1 MKKLNLNLYI
11 LPIMLIL
18 LSISCNK
25 TSSEKQR
32 PDFADTDTTVN
43 LKNDFEAFA
52 NNEWR
57 KKNPLPAEKSRF
69 GSFDKLNDNV
79 IKQIQSLFK
88 DLTDKEYKKGTV
100 ERKISDFYKS
110 GMDTETIEKEG
121 LKPIKKYLDQIESIS
136 TIEDLKKLIIKWQPL
151 YLNPFFS
158 FGEEP
163 DLKNSDMGIASL
175 DQGGLGLSDRD
186 YYLDKDDKTKN
197 IQKKYRALISG
208 IFQLSGTS
216 KAESDKQSET
226 IYNIEE
232 KIAKFSMSRLDR
244 RDPYNVYHM
253 MTPSEIDKLTPGFN
267 WSDFFRETGLKNPGK
282 INVSTPDFFKNLDL
296 LIESEPVDS
305 WKSYL
310 KYHLISDF
318 TGQLPQSYI
327 DLSFD
332 FWGKTLSG
340 ALVNRPRWKRVQ
352 GLTNSIL
359 GEAVGQMYIKRY
371 FPPEAKKQ
379 METLVGNLLNSL
391 GERIKKLTW
400 MTDTTKQKALEK
412 LKAITVK
419 VGYPNKWKDYTNLSV
434 SPDSYMENVINANK
448 FYFQRELKKINKP
461 VDKEEWYMTP
471 QTVNAYYNPSANEIV
486 FPAAILQPPFFY
498 FNGDDAINY
507 GAIGVVIGH
516 EMTHGFDNEGRKF
529 DKEGNLNEWWTEE
542 DAKKFED
549 KTEILVKQFNQFTVQ
564 DTIKANGKLC
574 LGENIADLGGLNI
587 SFDAMEKAING
598 DKNKIEG
605 WTPEQRFFLSYAH
618 VWAQNIREEEKLRL
632 TKVDVHSLGKYRVI
646 GPLRNLKSF
655 YDAFNIKEGDEMYLP
670 KEQRAIIW

>member
-1 MKKLNLNLYI
+1 MKKFNIYF

-18 LSISCNK
+18 LSYSCNK
-25 TSSEKQR
+25 ASSEKQT
-32 PDFADTDTTVN
+32 PDFADIDSTIN
-43 LKNDFEAFA
+43 LKDDFEAFA

-79 IKQIQSLFK
+79 IKQIQSIFK
-88 DLTDKEYKKGTV
+88 DLSEKEYKEGTV
-100 ERKISDFYKS
+100 EKKISDFYKS
-110 GMDTETIEKEG
+110 GMDTQTIEKEG
-121 LKPIKKYLDQIESIS
+121 LKPLKKYIDQIESIS
-136 TIEDLKKLIIKWQPL
+136 TKEDLKKLIIKWQPL

-158 FGEEP
+158 FGEET
-163 DLKNSDMGIASL
+163 DMKNSDMGIASL
-175 DQGGLGLSDRD
+175 DQGGLGLPDRD
-186 YYLDKDDKTKN
+186 YYLDKDDKSKN
-197 IQKKYRALISG
+197 IQEKYRELISG

-216 KAESDKQSET
+216 KEESDKKSYT
-226 IYNIEE
+226 IYSIEE
-232 KIAKFSMSRLDR
+232 KIAKFSMSRLER
-244 RDPYNVYHM
+244 RNPYNVYHM
-253 MTPSEIDKLTPGFN
+253 MTPSEIDKLTPGFS
-267 WSDFFRETGLKNPGK
+267 WIEFFKEIGLKDPGK
-282 INVSTPDFFKNLDL
+282 INVSTPDFFTKLNL
-296 LIESEPVDS
+296 LINSEPIES

-318 TGQLPQSYI
+318 SGQLPQAYV
-327 DLSFD
+327 DLSFN

-340 ALVNRPRWKRVQ
+340 ALENRPRWKRVQ

-359 GEAVGQMYIKRY
+359 GEAVGQMYIKKY
-371 FPPEAKKQ
+371 FPPAAKKQ
-379 METLVGNLLNSL
+379 METLVGNLINSF

-448 FYFQRELKKINKP
+448 FFFQRELKKINKP
-461 VDKEEWYMTP
+461 VDKEEWFMTP

-498 FNGDDAINY
+498 FNGDDAVNY

-529 DKEGNLNEWWTEE
+529 DKEGNLNEWWTKE
-542 DAKKFED
+542 DAKRFEE
-549 KTEILVKQFNQFTVQ
+549 KTEILVEQFNQFTIQ

-598 DKNKIEG
+598 NKNKIEG

-655 YDAFNIKEGDEMYLP
+655 YDAFNIKEGDGMYLP
-670 KEQRAIIW
+670 EKQRAIIW

>member
-1 MKKLNLNLYI
+1 M
-11 LPIMLIL
+11 MLIL
-18 LSISCNK
+18 LSISCNRS
-25 TSSEKQR
+25 SSEKQR

-79 IKQIQSLFK
+79 IKQIQSVFK

-110 GMDTETIEKEG
+110 GMDTDAIEKAG
-121 LKPIKKYLDQIESIS
+121 LKPLKKYLDQIESIS
-136 TIEDLKKLIIKWQPL
+136 TTEDLKKLIIKWQPL

-186 YYLDKDDKTKN
+186 YYLDKDDKAKI
-197 IQKKYRALISG
+197 IQKKYRELISG
-208 IFQLSGTS
+208 IFQLSGAT
-216 KAESDKQSET
+216 KNYADKQSDI
-226 IYNIEE
+226 IYSIEE
-232 KIAKFSMSRLDR
+232 KIANFSMSRIDR
-244 RDPYNVYHM
+244 KNPYNVYHM
-253 MTPSEIDKLTPGFN
+253 MTPSEIDKLTPGFS
-267 WSDFFRETGLKNPGK
+267 WSNFFNEIELKNPGK
-282 INVSTPDFFKNLDL
+282 INVSTPDFFRNLDL
-296 LIESEPVDS
+296 LIKSEPIDS

-318 TGQLPQSYI
+318 TGQLPKTYV

-359 GEAVGQMYIKRY
+359 GEAIGQMYIKKY
-371 FPPEAKKQ
+371 FPPAAKEQ
-379 METLVGNLLNSL
+379 MEILVGNLLNSL

-400 MTDTTKQKALEK
+400 MTDPTKQKALEK

-419 VGYPNKWKDYTNLSV
+419 VGFPNKWKDYTDLSV
-434 SPDSYMENVINANK
+434 SRDSYMENVLNANK

-498 FNGDDAINY
+498 FNGDEAVNY

-542 DAKKFED
+542 DTKKFEN
-549 KTEILVKQFNQFTVQ
+549 KTAILVKQFDQFTVL
-564 DTIKANGKLC
+564 DTVKANGKLC

-587 SFDAMEKAING
+587 SFDALKKELTRDKEKIN
-598 DKNKIEG
+598 KEKIEG

-618 VWAQNIREEEKLRL
+618 VWAQNIRDEEKLRL
-632 TKVDVHSLGKYRVI
+632 TKVDVHSLGKYRVN
-646 GPLRNLKSF
+646 GPLRNVKSF
-655 YDAFNIKEGDEMYLP
+655 YDAFNIKEGDSMYLP
-670 KEQRAIIW
+670 EEQRAVIW